1 MVHKVS
7 FLTSVPGGVTLAVR
21 VQPRSS
27 KRGPVGFWGEGGEY
41 LKWMVSAAPTDGEA
55 NQELQIGI
63 AKIFSIAKSRVQ
75 IVQGESQR
83 LKLLRLEGV
92 SVKEV
97 QSVLKELGIL
107 TP

>member
-1 MVHKVS
+1 MVHKFS
-7 FLTSVPGGVTLAVR
+7 FLSSVPGGATLAIR

-27 KRGPVGFWGEGGEY
+27 KRGPVGFWGESGEY
-41 LKWMVSAAPTDGEA
+41 LKWMVSSAPSDGEA

-63 AKIFSIAKSRVQ
+63 AKVFSIARSRVQ
-75 IVQGESQR
+75 IVQGESRR
-83 LKLLRLEGV
+83 LKLVRLEGV

-97 QSVLKELGIL
+97 QSALKELGIL